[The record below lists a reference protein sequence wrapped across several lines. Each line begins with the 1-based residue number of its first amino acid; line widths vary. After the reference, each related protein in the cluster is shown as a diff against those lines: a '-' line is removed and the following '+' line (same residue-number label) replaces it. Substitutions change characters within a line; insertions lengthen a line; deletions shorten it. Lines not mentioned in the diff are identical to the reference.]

1 MAFGAFFRPEEGQI
15 LPSSSAAWFS
25 TAGFDSGAA
34 FDLAALGLAA
44 LGLAAFFDL
53 SAVSS
58 WISATTQ
65 QVKVDDRPIP

>member
-44 LGLAAFFDL
+44 FFDL